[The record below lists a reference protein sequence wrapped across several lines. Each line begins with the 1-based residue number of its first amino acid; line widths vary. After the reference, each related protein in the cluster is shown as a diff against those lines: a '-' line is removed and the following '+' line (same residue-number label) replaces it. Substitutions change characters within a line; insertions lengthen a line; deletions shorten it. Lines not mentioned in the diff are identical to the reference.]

1 MSATKPQKNVI
12 DQLQSRGDQFNRLLI
27 QEKQRV
33 LHLQAKLKAI
43 NNSIAA
49 TRKKNKEIATKIMNK
64 NISTPKPA
72 YDRVD
77 GINPTKLVESN
88 QKKIVKH
95 LEGRLGKALVR
106 RNQLECENNEIKEKI
121 NKLRRKVVIDKKN
134 RECMEKELILVK
146 NDIDH
151 IMKQASSSANE
162 RDMLIEKRN
171 QLMRDDMKKQAAL
184 EEECIK
190 LDEEIA
196 TRIKALEKSISEAAT
211 NVVPHLGV
219 PTDVTNGSQSNT
231 TDGQDIAQMRDT
243 LASLDK
249 QISETKA
256 GMLDNERK
264 LRTYE
269 AHFAELRRVS
279 GASTVDGIIKVFI
292 KNEEEQFSPFQH
304 VQDIIE
310 ELEKTN
316 EQHSALR
323 REIDEYKQEQTSAE
337 EAKDV
342 KLNKL
347 ENCLENAKQERKKL
361 YEAGVNGKKA
371 IETLSTRVMAL
382 YFRLKC
388 NELGDDILAP
398 GSQLTLNLQS
408 DRKMTMFSGQQV
420 SERDILNLMEKIDT
434 RSKQIIQAYH
444 RKSMTNKNSRR
455 PTVFMV
461 RFEFSI
467 FNITIFMTRTCL

>member
-1 MSATKPQKNVI
+1 MSATIPQKHMIN
-12 DQLQSRGDQFNRLLI
+12 QLQSRGDQFNRLLI

-33 LHLQAKLKAI
+33 FNLQAKLKAM
-43 NNSIAA
+43 NNSIEDK
-49 TRKKNKEIATKIMNK
+49 RKKNKEMASAIMNAS
-64 NISTPKPA
+64 ISTPKPA

-77 GINPTKLVESN
+77 GVNPTELVESN
-88 QKKIVKH
+88 QKKILKH

-106 RNQLECENNEIKEKI
+106 RNQLESENNAIKEKI

-134 RECMEKELILVK
+134 RACMEKELTLIK
-146 NDIDH
+146 NDIDR
-151 IMKQASSSANE
+151 IMKQAATSASE
-162 RDMLIEKRN
+162 RDMLIERRN
-171 QLMRDDMKKQAAL
+171 QILQEDMKKQAAF
-184 EEECIK
+184 EEECVK
-190 LDEEIA
+190 SDKAIA
-196 TRIKALEKSISEAAT
+196 ARIKALEKSIAEAAN
-211 NVVPHLGV
+211 NVVLHASDS
-219 PTDVTNGSQSNT
+219 TDENNGSQLNT
-231 TDGQDIAQMRDT
+231 VDGQYTVQMRDKLT
-243 LASLDK
+243 SLDK
-249 QISETKA
+249 QISETKL
-256 GMLDNERK
+256 GLLDNKRK
-264 LRTYE
+264 LETYE
-269 AHFAELRRVS
+269 GHFAELRRVS
-279 GASTVDGIIKVFI
+279 GASSIDDIIKVFI

-323 REIDEYKQEQTSAE
+323 REIDENKREQTAAE
-337 EAKDV
+337 EAKTL

-347 ENCLENAKQERKKL
+347 ENSLENAKQERKEL

-434 RSKQIIQAYH
+434 RSKQIIQVYQ
-444 RKSMTNKNSRR
+444 RKSIANKNSRR

-461 RFEFSI
+461 RCEFLPQTLQYS
-467 FNITIFMTRTCL
+467 RLKRV